1 MSRSV
6 IELDFFRME
15 KELSSD
21 PPPPPPKPSTY
32 ERRRSFRDIQGV
44 ISKINPEVLKTVIA
58 NGCLGTNAK
67 SLSVPCTPK
76 PLHQSTIRQTNE
88 HKTIAETAPMTI
100 FYNGAVAV
108 FDVSP
113 DKAQDILV
121 LAEEGVQKPAES
133 LDSKETD
140 PSSDQTNIL
149 GNLNGDFPLARRMSL
164 QRFLE
169 KRKERSNMVA
179 PYPYGYGCLNK
190 HFSFGQSVF
199 T

>member
-1 MSRSV
+1 MSRRSV
-6 IELDFFRME
+6 FELDFFRME
-15 KELSSD
+15 KDLSSD
-21 PPPPPPKPSTY
+21 HPPPPPPKPSTY

-58 NGCLGTNAK
+58 NGCLVPNNNK

-76 PLHQSTIRQTNE
+76 PLYQSAIRQTCE
-88 HKTIAETAPMTI
+88 HKTYAETAPMTI

-133 LDSKETD
+133 LDSKVID

-149 GNLNGDFPLARRMSL
+149 GTLNGDFPLARRKSL

-179 PYPYGYGCLNK
+179 PYGCLNK

-199 T
+199 S